1 MDPQSKLPEHRVNA
15 SLFNVVHESHRQ
27 MNPPVLSHE
36 VTNMKFEMKYPDRLL
51 LTSSG
56 QELAL

>member
-1 MDPQSKLPEHRVNA
+1 
-15 SLFNVVHESHRQ
+15 
-27 MNPPVLSHE
+27 MNPLVISHE

-56 QELAL
+56 QEWQSDIATES